1 MKTVMAKNETVSR
14 EWLLV
19 DAANI
24 PVGRVASQVAFI
36 LRGKHKP
43 CFTPHVDTGDYVIVI
58 NTDKMILT
66 GKKGVQKQ
74 YFHYSGYPGG
84 TTFKQYKDLMA
95 TRSDFVLEKAVKGML
110 PKNSLGKDMFRK
122 LKVYKGA
129 EHPHTAQQPKPYK
142 LVGGVK

>member
-1 MKTVMAKNETVSR
+1 MTNITKPNEVKR
-14 EWLLV
+14 EWIVLDAEGEIFGRLLTK
-19 DAANI
+19 AAI
-24 PVGRVASQVAFI
+24 L

-43 CFTPHVDTGDYVIVI
+43 TYTPHCDAGDYVVVI
-58 NTDKMILT
+58 NTDKMVLT
-66 GKKGVQKQ
+66 GKKLTDK
-74 YFHYSGYPGG
+74 YYYRHTGYPGG
-84 TTFKQYKDLMA
+84 LKQTAYKDLMA
-95 TRSDFVLEKAVKGML
+95 TKSDFVLEKAVKGML